1 MLVCRAVTRATG
13 RFANVRGAVSST
25 SKLIVAGVRLDREP
39 VLALA
44 GMLARDGSDRTA
56 RTLLDAVTKG
66 REFVAL
72 TPDDKERVLAVLD
85 HPPASL
91 SALRGALFDELN
103 WRRNGLMPPSRPGG
117 IAGATAAPGSE
128 RVRVAWV

>member
-1 MLVCRAVTRATG
+1 
-13 RFANVRGAVSST
+13 VSST
-25 SKLIVAGVRLDREP
+25 RKLIVAGVRLDREP

-66 REFVAL
+66 RQFVTL
-72 TPDDKERVLAVLD
+72 TRDDKERVLAVLD

-103 WRRNGLMPPSRPGG
+103 WQRNGLTPPSRPGG
-117 IAGATAAPGSE
+117 IAGAIADPASEPG
-128 RVRVAWV
+128 RVAWV